1 MILSI
6 YKHSRLIG
14 LSLPLVAL
22 YLPLFSQGTLHKE
35 ISRGSEKELIVTID
49 VSFGKVLISRGEAS
63 KVVIADVR
71 APREADPDEF
81 QIDYRVRNGR
91 GELVIRS
98 KERRGFWKT
107 RDDDDDEEDRE
118 WNLKFTDAIPIT
130 FKIELGA
137 GKGELDLSGLRIRN
151 MKVSSGASSVDMF
164 CDRPNSIDAET
175 IVIESG
181 VSRFT
186 ATNLINMNFRKLK
199 FSGGVGAYRLDF
211 GGKLRQDADAKIEVG
226 LGAVTVT
233 LPEDLQARVMYSD
246 SWFSSF
252 DLDGDFSHRRNG
264 VYETTGYDS
273 NTPTISIQI
282 ESGLGS
288 VKVRRRD

>member
-1 MILSI
+1 MIRTL
-6 YKHSRLIG
+6 YNHRRFFG
-14 LSLPLVAL
+14 FSLPLVAL
-22 YLPLFSQGTLHKE
+22 YLPLLAQGTLHKE

-49 VSFGKVLISRGEAS
+49 VSFGKVYISRGEAS

-81 QIDYRVRNGR
+81 QIDYHIRGDR

-107 RDDDDDEEDRE
+107 RDEDDDNQDRE
-118 WNLKFTDAIPIT
+118 WNLKFTDAVPIT
-130 FKIELGA
+130 FRIELGA
-137 GKGELDLSGLRIRN
+137 GKGELDLSGLQIRN
-151 MKVSSGASSVDMF
+151 MKVSSGASAVDMF
-164 CDRPNSIDAET
+164 CDRPNPINAESI
-175 IVIESG
+175 IIESG

-186 ATNLINMNFRKLK
+186 ATNLTNTNFRKLK
-199 FSGGVGAYRLDF
+199 FSGGVGAYKLDF

-233 LPEDLQARVMYSD
+233 LPKDIQARVMYSD

-252 DLDGDFSHRRNG
+252 DLDGNFNHRRNG
-264 VYETTGYDS
+264 VYETEGYS
-273 NTPTISIQI
+273 SSTPTISIQI